1 MKKRTWRAAIAVLV
15 STVLMMCS
23 ACGGDAADTQ
33 KHGDAAEEITNMPED
48 GSRNEAEDAA
58 DRGMD
63 AEEDTGTAAAR
74 MLKRMLRTRETVIRR
89 MFLR

>member
-63 AEEDTGTAAAR
+63 AEEDTGDSSGTDAKE
-74 MLKRMLRTRETVIRR
+74 LSLIHI
-89 MFLR
+89 